1 MKGPVFAQPF
11 RPRMIMTKMTAR
23 ITSRRTIAMRT
34 ATMGNSLIGLLV
46 AKSVVVAANCFSAGC
61 NRKRNKVS
69 CGVFWIPLPKGLGYG
84 HHRQPICLVFD
95 IGRVVAS
102 FCLKNQ
108 IFAHENMKKSPQ
120 KVAYLSRNSVV
131 SEIFH
136 LLPTY
141 CPTVQMA
148 EFIFPNVAYR
158 ATVYRTGG
166 QSITMHH
173 A

>member
-84 HHRQPICLVFD
+84 HHRQPICGNL
-95 IGRVVAS
+95 
-102 FCLKNQ
+102 
-108 IFAHENMKKSPQ
+108 NMQANFETQ
-120 KVAYLSRNSVV
+120 KYL
-131 SEIFH
+131 
-136 LLPTY
+136 
-141 CPTVQMA
+141 
-148 EFIFPNVAYR
+148 YR
-158 ATVYRTGG
+158 APFFWLHTQANFEPCKWKLHYPTNTIGITSTIHVYLFGYWLLRTDHLFLA
-166 QSITMHH
+166 SMEPK
-173 A
+173 

>member
-61 NRKRNKVS
+61 NRKRNNVQVR

-84 HHRQPICLVFD
+84 CPRQPNMQSMSIVRHIAPFIWIHTQANFEPCRWKLHYPTD
-95 IGRVVAS
+95 TIGITSTIHV
-102 FCLKNQ
+102 
-108 IFAHENMKKSPQ
+108 
-120 KVAYLSRNSVV
+120 YL
-131 SEIFH
+131 FG
-136 LLPTY
+136 Y
-141 CPTVQMA
+141 
-148 EFIFPNVAYR
+148 
-158 ATVYRTGG
+158 
-166 QSITMHH
+166 
-173 A
+173 